1 MSFLTE
7 NRQKFE
13 DLDFQL
19 NNTDALKREANGGN
33 SILFSYAPN
42 EEGEYIARAK
52 ELYADKAAF
61 IDLSKLLV
69 AFIDQDGWED
79 FREYYQDYKDTPNV
93 IFNTK
98 SEEEDLFNLIIKA
111 IKEASDEGKIP
122 MLIRTGALYGTG
134 IENVNIMEHATVMNL
149 DQPLV
154 FFYPSKLEDDN
165 LLFLN
170 FKLASKYRCTL
181 IK

>member
-19 NNTDALKREANGGN
+19 NNTDALKQEANGGN

-52 ELYADKAAF
+52 ELYTDKAVF

-69 AFIDQDGWED
+69 TFIDQDGWED
-79 FREYYQDYKDTPNV
+79 FREYYRHQ
-93 IFNTK
+93 I
-98 SEEEDLFNLIIKA
+98 S
-111 IKEASDEGKIP
+111 
-122 MLIRTGALYGTG
+122 
-134 IENVNIMEHATVMNL
+134 
-149 DQPLV
+149 
-154 FFYPSKLEDDN
+154 
-165 LLFLN
+165 
-170 FKLASKYRCTL
+170 
-181 IK
+181 